1 MRRAVITGATGAVG
15 TALIRELLDHNVEL
29 LIFCHKDS
37 GRNGRIP
44 EHPLIEKIECSL
56 EQL

>member
-37 GRNGRIP
+37 GRNGRIR
-44 EHPLIEKIECSL
+44 K
-56 EQL
+56 